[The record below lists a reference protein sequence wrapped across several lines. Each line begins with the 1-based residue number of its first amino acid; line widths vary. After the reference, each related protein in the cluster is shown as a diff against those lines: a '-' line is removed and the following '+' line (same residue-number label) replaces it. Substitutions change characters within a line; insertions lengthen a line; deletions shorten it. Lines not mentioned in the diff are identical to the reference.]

1 MSVLDIVFI
10 IPIIW
15 LAYIGFKKG
24 LVVELSSLVA
34 LILGIFVSLYFSDV
48 TAEFLKETLEL
59 KTKYLSLISFIVTFI
74 LVVIAVN
81 LIGKLVEKLFNIVA
95 LGFVNKS
102 AGGVFGVLKAAI
114 FLSFIIFFI
123 EKADKKKVIISD
135 DLSENSLF
143 YPYIQPIAHTLINIY
158 GDIEFDFDAD
168 ELKEK
173 EQGLKTKA
181 LLCFTTLIKMK

>member
-10 IPIIW
+10 IPVVW
-15 LAYIGFKKG
+15 MAYVGFKKG

-34 LILGIFVSLYFSDV
+34 LLLGVFVSLYFSDV
-48 TAEFLKETLEL
+48 TAEFLKETFEL
-59 KTKYLSLISFIVTFI
+59 KTKYLSLISFIVTFV

-81 LIGKLVEKLFNIVA
+81 LIGKLVEKLVDIVA

-102 AGGVFGVLKAAI
+102 AGGAFGVLKAAVL
-114 FLSFIIFFI
+114 LSFVLFFI
-123 EKADKKKVIISD
+123 EKADKKKVIISE

-143 YPYIQPIAHTLINIY
+143 YPYVQPIAHTLINIY

-168 ELKEK
+168 DLKEK
-173 EQGLKTKA
+173 VLHPS
-181 LLCFTTLIKMK
+181 I